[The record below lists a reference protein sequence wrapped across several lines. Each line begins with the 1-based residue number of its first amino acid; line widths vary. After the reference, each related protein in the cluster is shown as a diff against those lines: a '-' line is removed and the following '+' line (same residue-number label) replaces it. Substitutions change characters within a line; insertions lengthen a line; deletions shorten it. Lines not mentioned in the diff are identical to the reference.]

1 MNLNQNKIQN
11 LLKSL
16 VNSDD
21 YEINAAT
28 PEEIA
33 GFNKNA
39 NQYQVEQHVID
50 QLVDLYGVANQ
61 YNYEIVLAFHNC
73 TDIIIFEWWNN
84 DEQELWLGQRDSDT
98 LRWANGKFCLGDAS
112 NISYSD
118 AYEFDTLI
126 ELIEG
131 CIKDIEEANY
141 FGEEQE

>member
-61 YNYEIVLAFHNC
+61 YNYELM
-73 TDIIIFEWWNN
+73 
-84 DEQELWLGQRDSDT
+84 
-98 LRWANGKFCLGDAS
+98 LRG
-112 NISYSD
+112 
-118 AYEFDTLI
+118 
-126 ELIEG
+126 
-131 CIKDIEEANY
+131 
-141 FGEEQE
+141 